1 MVRLLK
7 SSFIIVFGGIV
18 ALCLLIPSL
27 SLQAA
32 MKMKKKKSSST
43 KAIKSKSKA
52 KRGKVAHRRS
62 NPEVGKRQ
70 ALAFLQSHPELAD
83 LAGLEY
89 SPDPNLRQYIAADG
103 EALTDHGTST
113 DEAVPENTDEILAD
127 DTQEMVIDRFQKLW
141 VKFTETFDRDN
152 SMDDFTSNG
161 IDKKAVVGRLMSW
174 LGTAYHFGG
183 TSRNGID
190 CSAFTRTMFM
200 ESANFALPRTASEQ
214 FTVGMQVRTIDELKF
229 GDLVF
234 FNTRRGVY
242 ASHVGIYLGG
252 NLFCHSSS
260 KYGVT
265 VSSLEEGFYNA
276 HFIGGRRMNNVD
288 VAFAPSTH
296 RSHRAK
302 DALALRNE
310 PSKRSY
316 MYSNAD

>member
-1 MVRLLK
+1 MLRLLK
-7 SSFIIVFGGIV
+7 SSFIVVFGGII
-18 ALCLLIPSL
+18 ALCILIPSL
-27 SLQAA
+27 PLQAA
-32 MKMKKKKSSST
+32 LKMKKKKSSST
-43 KAIKSKSKA
+43 KAVKSKT
-52 KRGKVAHRRS
+52 KRGKASLSKS

-70 ALAFLQSHPELAD
+70 ALAFIQSHPELSE
-83 LAGLEY
+83 LAGLDY
-89 SPDPNLRQYIAADG
+89 NPDPNLRQYIVADG
-103 EALTDHGTST
+103 EMLTDHTT
-113 DEAVPENTDEILAD
+113 NQNENELENSDAILAD
-127 DTQEMVIDRFQKLW
+127 DTQDIDIDRFQKMW

-152 SMDDFTSNG
+152 GLEDFTSNG
-161 IDKKAVVGRLMSW
+161 LDKKAVVARLVSW

-214 FTVGMQVRTIDELKF
+214 FNVGLQIRTVDELKF

-265 VSSLEEGFYNA
+265 VSSLEEGFYSL
-276 HFIGGRRMNNVD
+276 HFIGGRRMNNID
-288 VAFAPSTH
+288 VAFDMPSALP
-296 RSHRAK
+296 SLRAN
-302 DALALRNE
+302 DAQSVRNTTV
-310 PSKRSY
+310 KRTYSY
-316 MYSNAD
+316 TNAE